1 MAKKCCKGKG
11 ACTCDTEFV
20 APMSVL
26 WELYGGIGEEVDIV
40 AVAWEREDGKVYRYD
55 LPIPANL
62 SSAAAKEVSYVVER
76 IAKFIVW
83 SAGGWKLYLAGPDA
97 VVKPVAK
104 AYTKK
109 GARAFDYDF
118 FTSIYG
124 RPVETVILPLNKMPE
139 MNETPAL
146 VKTVADGC
154 RIGFDL
160 GASDFKI
167 SALNK
172 GEVVFSEEFPWDPR
186 NNADPEYHYQKLTEG
201 LKAAANALPR
211 VDAIG
216 GSTAGVLVGQKMGLA
231 SLFRAVKEKNPS
243 KFETAQNMFY
253 RIEKDWGVPFAVYND
268 GDVTAL
274 AGMITMN
281 KKGILGV
288 AMGSS
293 EAVGYVDP
301 KGRMTGRISELAFAP
316 VDFNPHAPKCEW
328 SGDAGVGAMA
338 FSQQAVNWLAEKYG
352 FKFPK
357 TMALP
362 ERLKVVQA
370 AMEAG
375 DAKALKVYI
384 QIGRFLA
391 HAIPWYNEFYDYE
404 NMMILGRVT
413 SGLGGE
419 VILETAKT
427 VLKDVYP
434 EWAEKIDIFM
444 PDEKARRLGQSVAAA
459 QIPVIGKA
467 PKASC
472 ACAKAKSVKKC
483 CKGKKK

>member
-1 MAKKCCKGKG
+1 MACKKCNCSK
-11 ACTCDTEFV
+11 CNHEFM
-20 APMSVL
+20 APMQAL
-26 WELYGGIGEEVDIV
+26 WTVYDGIGSKADVV
-40 AVAWEREDGKVYRYD
+40 AIAWEREDGKVFRYD
-55 LPIPANL
+55 LPVPQRLDKEAANY
-62 SSAAAKEVSYVVER
+62 VSYVVER

-83 SAGGWKLYLAGPDA
+83 AAGGWKLYLAGPDA

-109 GARAFDYDF
+109 GLRAFDYDF

-124 RPVETVILPLNKMPE
+124 RPVEAVVVPLKKMPE
-139 MNETPAL
+139 MNEKSSL

-167 SALNK
+167 SALNRGK
-172 GEVVFSEEFPWDPR
+172 VVFSKEFPWDPR
-186 NNADPEYHYQKLTEG
+186 NNADPEYHYSKLTAG
-201 LKAAANALPR
+201 LKEAAASLPR

-243 KFETAQNMFY
+243 KFETAQNMFF

-281 KKGILGV
+281 RKGILGV

-301 KGRMTGRISELAFAP
+301 KGAMTGRISELAFAP
-316 VDFNPHAPKCEW
+316 VDFNPNAPKCEW

-338 FSQQAVNWLAEKYG
+338 FSQQAVNWLAEKFG

-370 AMEAG
+370 AMAEG
-375 DAKALKVYI
+375 DEKALKVYV

-413 SGLGGE
+413 SGLGGSI
-419 VILETAKT
+419 ILESAKSM
-427 VLKDVYP
+427 LKDCYP

-459 QIPVIGKA
+459 QIPVIR
-467 PKASC
+467 
-472 ACAKAKSVKKC
+472 
-483 CKGKKK
+483 KGRRRA

>member
-1 MAKKCCKGKG
+1 MSCSCGKSGCKCTASC
-11 ACTCDTEFV
+11 FS
-20 APMSVL
+20 APMNAL
-26 WELYGGIGEEVDIV
+26 WTIYDAIGAKADADVVSI
-40 AVAWEREDGKVYRYD
+40 AWEREEGKVFRYD
-55 LPIPANL
+55 LPIPKRL
-62 SSAAAKEVSYVVER
+62 DPKAAKYVSYVVER

-97 VVKPVAK
+97 IVKPVAK

-109 GARAFDYDF
+109 GLRAFDYDF

-124 RPVETVILPLNKMPE
+124 RPVEAVVVPLKKMPE
-139 MNETPAL
+139 MNEKPAL

-167 SALNK
+167 SALKNGK
-172 GEVVFSEEFPWDPR
+172 VVFSKEFPWDPR
-186 NNADPEYHYQKLTEG
+186 NNADPEYHYSKLTAG
-201 LKAAANALPR
+201 LKEAAAALPR

-274 AGMITMN
+274 AGMISMDKN
-281 KKGILGV
+281 GILGV

-301 KGRMTGRISELAFAP
+301 KRRMTGRICELAFAP
-316 VDFNPHAPKCEW
+316 VDFNPNAPKDEW
-328 SGDAGVGAMA
+328 SGDYGVGAMA
-338 FSQQAVNWLAEKYG
+338 FSQQAANWLAEKYG

-357 TMALP
+357 SMKLP

-370 AMEAG
+370 AMEKG
-375 DAKALKVYI
+375 DAKALKVYLE
-384 QIGRFLA
+384 IGRFLA

-427 VLKDVYP
+427 MLKDVYP

-459 QIPVIGKA
+459 QIPVI
-467 PKASC
+467 
-472 ACAKAKSVKKC
+472 
-483 CKGKKK
+483 KGRK

>member
-1 MAKKCCKGKG
+1 MACSCGKTKC
-11 ACTCDTEFV
+11 ACDTEFV
-20 APMSVL
+20 APMRAL
-26 WELYGGIGEEVDIV
+26 WEIYDGIAGKADVV
-40 AVAWEREDGKVYRYD
+40 AIAWEREDGKVFRYD
-55 LPIPANL
+55 LPIPRRL
-62 SSAAAKEVSYVVER
+62 DPKAAKQVSYVVER

-118 FTSIYG
+118 FTAIYG
-124 RPVETVILPLNKMPE
+124 RPVEAVVVPLKAMPE
-139 MNETPAL
+139 TNESPKA

-167 SALNK
+167 SALRNGK
-172 GEVVFSEEFPWDPR
+172 VVFSKEFPWDPR
-186 NNADPEYHYQKLTEG
+186 NNADPEYHYSKLTAG
-201 LKAAANALPR
+201 LKEAAASLPR

-216 GSTAGVLVGQKMGLA
+216 GSTAGTLVGQKMGIA
-231 SLFRAVKEKNPS
+231 SLFRAIKERNPS
-243 KFETAQNMFY
+243 KFEEAQNMFF
-253 RIEKDWGVPFAVYND
+253 RIEKDWGVPFAIYND

-274 AGMITMN
+274 AGMITMGR
-281 KKGILGV
+281 KGILGV

-293 EAVGYVDP
+293 EAVGYVDM

-316 VDFNPHAPKCEW
+316 VDFNPKAPKCEW

-338 FSQQAVNWLAEKYG
+338 FSQQAVNWLAQKYG
-352 FKFPK
+352 FRFPK
-357 TMALP
+357 EMALP

-370 AMEAG
+370 AMEKG
-375 DAKALKVYI
+375 DEKALQVYI

-413 SGLGGE
+413 SGLGGS
-419 VILETAKT
+419 VILETAKAM
-427 VLKDVYP
+427 LKDVYP
-434 EWAEKIDIFM
+434 EWSEKIDIFM

-459 QIPVIGKA
+459 QIPVI
-467 PKASC
+467 
-472 ACAKAKSVKKC
+472 KKR
-483 CKGKKK
+483 

>member
-1 MAKKCCKGKG
+1 MACACDKKGCR
-11 ACTCDTEFV
+11 ACDSGFC
-20 APMSVL
+20 APMAAL
-26 WELYGGIGEEVDIV
+26 WQIYDRIASKASADIV
-40 AVAWEREDGKVYRYD
+40 SVAWEREEGKVFRYD
-55 LPIPANL
+55 LPVPKRL
-62 SSAAAKEVSYVVER
+62 DPAAAKFVSHVVER
-76 IAKFIVW
+76 IAKFALW
-83 SAGGWKLYLAGPDA
+83 AAGGWKLYLSGPDA
-97 VVKPVAK
+97 VVKPIAK

-109 GARAFDYDF
+109 GARAFDFDF
-118 FTSIYG
+118 FSSIYG
-124 RPVETVILPLNKMPE
+124 RPVEAVVVPQGKMPE
-139 MNETPAL
+139 FSEKLNQ

-167 SALNK
+167 SALRNGK
-172 GEVVFSEEFPWDPR
+172 VVFSKEFPWDPR
-186 NNADPEYHYQKLTEG
+186 NNADPEYHYSKLTAG
-201 LKAAANALPR
+201 LKEAAASLPR

-231 SLFRAVKEKNPS
+231 SLFRAVKEKNPA
-243 KFETAQNMFY
+243 KFPEAQNMFY

-274 AGMITMN
+274 AGMISMGKN
-281 KKGILGV
+281 GILGV

-301 KGRMTGRISELAFAP
+301 KRRMTGRICELAFAP
-316 VDFNPHAPKCEW
+316 VDFNPCAPKDEW
-328 SGDAGVGAMA
+328 SGDYGVGAMA

-357 TMALP
+357 AMKLP

-370 AMEAG
+370 AMEKG
-375 DAKALKVYI
+375 DAKALKVYLE
-384 QIGRFLA
+384 IGRFLA
-391 HAIPWYNEFYDYE
+391 HAMPWYNEFFDYE

-419 VILETAKT
+419 IILETAKRI
-427 VLKDVYP
+427 LADVYP
-434 EWAEKIDIFM
+434 EWAEKIDLFM

-459 QIPVIGKA
+459 QIPVIRR
-467 PKASC
+467 
-472 ACAKAKSVKKC
+472 KK
-483 CKGKKK
+483 

>member
-1 MAKKCCKGKG
+1 MT
-11 ACTCDTEFV
+11 CTCGKTFCECETAFV
-20 APMSVL
+20 APMSAL
-26 WELYGGIGEEVDIV
+26 WEIYSGIESEADVV
-40 AVAWEREDGKVYRYD
+40 AIAWEREDGKVYRYD
-55 LPIPANL
+55 LPIPKRL
-62 SSAAAKEVSYVVER
+62 SPAAAKQVSYVVER

-83 SAGGWKLYLAGPDA
+83 SAGGWKLWLSGPDA
-97 VVKPVAK
+97 IVKPVAR

-118 FTSIYG
+118 FSSIYG
-124 RPVETVILPLNKMPE
+124 RPVEAVVVPPAQMPE

-167 SALNK
+167 SALKNGK
-172 GEVVFSEEFPWDPR
+172 VVFSKEFPWDPR
-186 NNADPEYHYQKLTEG
+186 NQADPSYHYSKLTAG
-201 LKAAANALPR
+201 LKEAASSLPR

-216 GSTAGVLVGQKMGLA
+216 GSTAGTLVGQKMGIA
-231 SLFRAVKEKNPS
+231 SLFRAIKEKNPS
-243 KFETAQNMFY
+243 KFEEAQNLFF

-281 KKGILGV
+281 RKGILGV

-293 EAVGYVDP
+293 EAVGYVDM

-316 VDFNPHAPKCEW
+316 VDFNPKAPKCEW

-338 FSQQAVNWLAEKYG
+338 FSQQAVDWLARRYG

-357 TMALP
+357 TMKLP

-370 AMEAG
+370 AMEKG
-375 DAKALKVYI
+375 DEKALKVYI

-413 SGLGGE
+413 SGLGGS
-419 VILETAKT
+419 VILETAKAM
-427 VLKDVYP
+427 LKDVYP

-459 QIPVIGKA
+459 QIPVI
-467 PKASC
+467 
-472 ACAKAKSVKKC
+472 KKGR
-483 CKGKKK
+483 K

>member
-1 MAKKCCKGKG
+1 
-11 ACTCDTEFV
+11 
-20 APMSVL
+20 MSAL
-26 WELYGGIGEEVDIV
+26 WQVYDGIGAKADVV
-40 AVAWEREDGKVYRYD
+40 AIAWEREDGKVFRYD
-55 LPIPANL
+55 LPIPQRL
-62 SSAAAKEVSYVVER
+62 DPQAAKFVSHVVER

-83 SAGGWKLYLAGPDA
+83 AAGGWKLYLAGPDA

-109 GARAFDYDF
+109 GARAFDCDF
-118 FTSIYG
+118 FASIYG
-124 RPVETVILPLNKMPE
+124 RPVETAVVPLAKMPE
-139 MNETPAL
+139 MNERRRA

-167 SALNK
+167 SALDK
-172 GEVVFSEEFPWDPR
+172 GKVVFSKEFPWDPR
-186 NNADPEYHYQKLTEG
+186 NNADPEYHYRKLTAG
-201 LKAAANALPR
+201 LKEAAASLPR

-216 GSTAGVLVGQKMGLA
+216 GSTAGVLVGQKMGIA

-243 KFETAQNMFY
+243 QFETAQNLFF

-274 AGMITMN
+274 AGMITMG

-301 KGRMTGRISELAFAP
+301 KGAMTGRISELAFAP
-316 VDFNPHAPKCEW
+316 VDFNPHAPRCEW

-370 AMEAG
+370 AMEKG
-375 DAKALKVYI
+375 DDKALKVYV

-391 HAIPWYNEFYDYE
+391 HAVPWYNEFYDYE

-419 VILETAKT
+419 IILETAKT
-427 VLKDVYP
+427 ILKDVYA

-459 QIPVIGKA
+459 QIPVIKKTCRKRKA
-467 PKASC
+467 
-472 ACAKAKSVKKC
+472 
-483 CKGKKK
+483 

>member
-1 MAKKCCKGKG
+1 MACSCGKKG
-11 ACTCDTEFV
+11 CTCDAELI
-20 APMSVL
+20 APMSAL
-26 WELYGGIGEEVDIV
+26 WQVYDGIGSKANADIV
-40 AVAWEREDGKVYRYD
+40 SIAWEREEGKIFRYD
-55 LPIPANL
+55 LPVPKRL
-62 SSAAAKEVSYVVER
+62 DPAAAKFVSHVVER
-76 IAKFIVW
+76 IAKFALW
-83 SAGGWKLYLAGPDA
+83 AAGGWKLYLAGPDA
-97 VVKPVAK
+97 VVQPVAK

-109 GARAFDYDF
+109 GLRKFDDDF
-118 FTSIYG
+118 FSSIYG
-124 RPVETVILPLNKMPE
+124 RPVEAVVVPLKKMPE
-139 MNETPAL
+139 FNEKL
-146 VKTVADGC
+146 QQVKTVADGC

-172 GEVVFSEEFPWDPR
+172 GKVVFSKEFPWDPR
-186 NNADPEYHYQKLTEG
+186 NNADPEYHYSMLTAG
-201 LKAAANALPR
+201 LKEAAKALPR

-216 GSTAGVLVGQKMGLA
+216 GSTAGVLVGQKLGLA
-231 SLFRAVKEKNPS
+231 SLLRAVKEKNPS
-243 KFETAQNMFY
+243 KFEQGQNMFY

-274 AGMITMN
+274 AGMISMN
-281 KKGILGV
+281 KNGILGV

-301 KGRMTGRISELAFAP
+301 KRRMTGRICELAFAP
-316 VDFNPHAPKCEW
+316 VDFNPCAPKDEW
-328 SGDAGVGAMA
+328 SGDYGVGAMA
-338 FSQQAVNWLAEKYG
+338 FSQQAANWLAEKYG

-357 TMALP
+357 SMKLP

-370 AMEAG
+370 AMEKG
-375 DAKALKVYI
+375 DEKAVKVYLE
-384 QIGRFLA
+384 IGRFLA

-419 VILETAKT
+419 IILESAKRM
-427 VLKDVYP
+427 LKDVYP

-459 QIPVIGKA
+459 QIPVI
-467 PKASC
+467 
-472 ACAKAKSVKKC
+472 KKGR
-483 CKGKKK
+483 K

>member
-1 MAKKCCKGKG
+1 MACKCGGKHE
-11 ACTCDTEFV
+11 CTCETEFW
-20 APMSVL
+20 APMSAL
-26 WELYGGIGEEVDIV
+26 WEIYEGIGEKHDIV

-55 LPIPANL
+55 LPIPQTMSPKAV
-62 SSAAAKEVSYVVER
+62 KFVSYVVDR

-83 SAGGWKLYLAGPDA
+83 SAGGWKLYLAGPDKI
-97 VVKPVAK
+97 VKPVAK

-124 RPVETVILPLNKMPE
+124 RPVETCIVPLKQMPE

-172 GEVVFSEEFPWDPR
+172 GKVVFSEEFPWDPR
-186 NNADPEYHYQKLTEG
+186 NNADPEYHYSKLTEG
-201 LKAAANALPR
+201 LKAAAAALPR

-216 GSTAGVLVGQKMGLA
+216 GSTAGTLVGQKMGIA
-231 SLFRAVKEKNPS
+231 SLFRAIKEKNPS
-243 KFETAQNMFY
+243 KFEQAQNMFF
-253 RIEKDWGVPFAVYND
+253 RIEKDWGVPFAIYND

-274 AGMITMN
+274 AGMITMG

-293 EAVGYVDP
+293 EAVGYVDM

-316 VDFNPHAPKCEW
+316 VDFNPNAPKCEW

-338 FSQQAVNWLAEKYG
+338 FSQQAVNWLAEKHG

-357 TMALP
+357 KMALP
-362 ERLKVVQA
+362 ERLKEVQA
-370 AMEAG
+370 AMEKG
-375 DAKALKVYI
+375 DGRALKVYI

-419 VILETAKT
+419 VILETAKAM
-427 VLKDVYP
+427 LKDVYP

-459 QIPVIGKA
+459 QIPVI
-467 PKASC
+467 
-472 ACAKAKSVKKC
+472 KKR
-483 CKGKKK
+483 

>member
-1 MAKKCCKGKG
+1 MACSCGKKHT
-11 ACTCDTEFV
+11 CTCETEFIS
-20 APMSVL
+20 PMSAL
-26 WELYGGIGEEVDIV
+26 WEIYSGIGEKAEVV
-40 AVAWEREDGKVYRYD
+40 AIAWEREDGKVYRYD
-55 LPIPANL
+55 LPIPENL
-62 SSAAAKEVSYVVER
+62 SAAAAKGVSYVGER

-83 SAGGWKLYLAGPDA
+83 AAGGWKRCLACPDK
-97 VVKPVAK
+97 VVRPVAK

-124 RPVETVILPLNKMPE
+124 RPVETCVVPLAEMPE
-139 MNETPAL
+139 MNEKPAL

-172 GEVVFSEEFPWDPR
+172 GKVVFSKEFPWDPVPQT
-186 NNADPEYHYQKLTEG
+186 DPEYHYQKLTAG
-201 LKAAANALPR
+201 LKEAAAALPR

-216 GSTAGVLVGQKMGLA
+216 GSTAGTLVGQKMGIA
-231 SLFRAVKEKNPS
+231 SLFRGVKTHSPE
-243 KFETAQNMFY
+243 KFETAQNMFF
-253 RIEKDWGVPFAVYND
+253 RIEKDWGVPFAIYND

-274 AGMITMN
+274 AGMITMG

-293 EAVGYVDP
+293 EAVGYVDM

-316 VDFNPHAPKCEW
+316 VDFNPNAPKCEW

-338 FSQQAVNWLAEKYG
+338 FSQQAVNWLAQKYG

-357 TMALP
+357 AMKLP

-370 AMEAG
+370 AMEKG
-375 DAKALKVYI
+375 DEKALKVYI

-413 SGLGGE
+413 SGPGRPI
-419 VILETAKT
+419 ILETAKAM
-427 VLKDVYP
+427 LKDVYP
-434 EWAEKIDIFM
+434 EWAEKLDIFM

-459 QIPVIGKA
+459 QIPVIK
-467 PKASC
+467 
-472 ACAKAKSVKKC
+472 
-483 CKGKKK
+483 KGK

>member
-1 MAKKCCKGKG
+1 MACSCGKKG
-11 ACTCDTEFV
+11 CTCSKTEFI
-20 APMSVL
+20 APMSAL
-26 WELYGGIGEEVDIV
+26 WRIYEGIGSKADAEIV
-40 AVAWEREDGKVYRYD
+40 SVAWEREDGKVFRYD
-55 LPIPANL
+55 LPIPKRLDPQAT
-62 SSAAAKEVSYVVER
+62 KYVSYVVDR

-97 VVKPVAK
+97 IVKPVAK

-118 FTSIYG
+118 FSDLYG
-124 RPVETVILPLNKMPE
+124 KSVEAVVVPKAKMPE
-139 MNETPAL
+139 FCEKPQM

-172 GEVVFSEEFPWDPR
+172 GKVVFSKEFPWDPR
-186 NNADPEYHYQKLTEG
+186 NNANPEYHYSMLTAG
-201 LKAAANALPR
+201 LKEAAASLPR

-216 GSTAGVLVGQKMGLA
+216 GSTAGTLVGEKMGVA
-231 SLFRAVKEKNPS
+231 SLFRAIKEKNPQ
-243 KFETAQNMFY
+243 KYPIAQNLFF
-253 RIEKDWGVPFAVYND
+253 RIKDDWKVPFAIYND

-281 KKGILGV
+281 RKGILGV

-293 EAVGYVDP
+293 EAVGYITP
-301 KGRMTGRISELAFAP
+301 KGALTGRITELAFAP
-316 VDFNPHAPKCEW
+316 VDFNPNAPKDEW
-328 SGDAGVGAMA
+328 SGDAGVGSMA

-357 TMALP
+357 SMKLP

-370 AMEAG
+370 AMEKG

-391 HAIPWYNEFYDYE
+391 HAIPWYNEFYDYD

-419 VILETAKT
+419 VILETAKAA
-427 VLKDVYP
+427 LKDLYP
-434 EWAEKIDIFM
+434 EWDEKIDIFM

-459 QIPVIGKA
+459 QIPVI
-467 PKASC
+467 
-472 ACAKAKSVKKC
+472 KKR
-483 CKGKKK
+483 

>member
-1 MAKKCCKGKG
+1 MACHCSKCEGAAEFIPPMQVLLSIYDSIHGKS
-11 ACTCDTEFV
+11 DV
-20 APMSVL
+20 
-26 WELYGGIGEEVDIV
+26 I
-40 AVAWEREDGKVYRYD
+40 AVAWEREDGKVFRFD
-55 LPIPANL
+55 LPVPDQMD
-62 SSAAAKEVSYVVER
+62 KEARHVVGHVVER
-76 IAKFIVW
+76 IAKFVLW
-83 SAGGWKLYLAGPDA
+83 AAGGWKLYLAGPDEI
-97 VVKPVAK
+97 VKPIAK

-124 RPVETVILPLNKMPE
+124 RPVEAVVVPLSKMPE
-139 MNETPAL
+139 TTEKL
-146 VKTVADGC
+146 QQVKTVADGN

-167 SALNK
+167 SALKK
-172 GEVVFSEEFPWDPR
+172 GKVVFSKEFPWDPR
-186 NNADPEYHYQKLTEG
+186 NNADPEYHYSKLTAG
-201 LKAAANALPR
+201 LKEAAAALPR

-231 SLFRAVKEKNPS
+231 SLFRAVKEKNPE
-243 KFETAQNMFY
+243 KFETAQNLFY

-274 AGMITMN
+274 AGMISMN
-281 KKGILGV
+281 KEGILGV

-293 EAVGYVDP
+293 EAVGYVNP
-301 KGRMTGRISELAFAP
+301 KRQMTGRICELAFAP
-316 VDFNPHAPKCEW
+316 VDLNPDAPRDEW
-328 SGDAGVGAMA
+328 SGDYGVGAMA
-338 FSQQAVNWLAEKYG
+338 FSQQAVNWLAIKYG

-357 TMALP
+357 SMKLP

-370 AMEAG
+370 AMEKG
-375 DAKALKVYI
+375 DSRALKVYL

-391 HAIPWYNEFYDYE
+391 HTIPWYSQFYDFS

-419 VILETAKT
+419 IILETAKAM
-427 VLKDVYP
+427 LEDAYS

-459 QIPVIGKA
+459 QIPMIK
-467 PKASC
+467 
-472 ACAKAKSVKKC
+472 KAK
-483 CKGKKK
+483 